1 MLGGETDPSQP
12 VEQIGPLLGVVDH
25 AQADHRADPV
35 ETNSLANLRR

>member
-1 MLGGETDPSQP
+1 VKPIRRSPSSRST
-12 VEQIGPLLGVVDH
+12 PLLGVVDD